1 MKPEYNP
8 LFSMT
13 GRILIAVLF
22 LPAGFSKL
30 MDFQGTIQFIGS
42 TGRSF
47 PELYAVAAIAIE
59 LIAGFL
65 LLIGLRTQAAAAF
78 LALFTFVASMLFHP
92 FWAVPADQQFVQ
104 QLFFFKNIAIV
115 GALMMIA
122 SMGGGAWSMDARI
135 AQRRAAA
142 S

>member
-1 MKPEYNP
+1 MKSEYNP

-30 MDFQGTIQFIGS
+30 MNFEGTKQFVAS
-42 TGRSF
+42 TGLSF
-47 PELYAVAAIAIE
+47 PELYVVAAIAIE
-59 LIAGFL
+59 LIAGAL

-104 QLFFFKNIAIV
+104 QLMFFKNIAIV

-122 SMGGGAWSMDARI
+122 SLGGGAWSADARI
-135 AQRRAAA
+135 ASRAAQ

>member
-1 MKPEYNP
+1 MKAEYNP

-30 MDFQGTIQFIGS
+30 MNFQGTIKFIGS
-42 TGRSF
+42 TGLAH

-65 LLIGLRTQAAAAF
+65 LLIGLRTKAAAAF

-104 QLFFFKNIAIV
+104 QLMFFKNIAIV

-122 SMGGGAWSMDARI
+122 SLGGGGWSFDARLE
-135 AQRRAAA
+135 RRAQL